1 MMSAAKDTTK
11 NSIPGPDDITRTEL
25 DNGIIVLARANFN
38 SPSVMVR
45 GYLPVGALFDSD
57 EQLGLAD
64 FVSAALMRGTQERDF
79 QQIYDELES
88 VGASVSFSGGTH
100 TTGFHG
106 RSLAEDIDLLF
117 GLLAETLRAPT
128 FPPEQIEKL
137 RAQILTGLA
146 LRAQNTGAMS
156 EMKFYEMVYD
166 GHPYSRPDE
175 GHPETVQAITPDDLA
190 EFHKGH
196 YGPKGMVI
204 AVVGGIEPREAV
216 DKVSAALG
224 DWGNPEQPDPPDL
237 PEWEALKE
245 QMRIRVDIRGKIQSD
260 VMVGTAGPKRS
271 APDYLAASLGNN
283 ILGQF
288 GLMGRIGDVVREQA
302 GLAYYAYSSLNGGV
316 GPGPWTVKA
325 GVNPTNEDKAVDLI
339 QQELTKFVE
348 EQVTREELSDSQ
360 SNYIGR
366 LPLSLESNAGVAGG
380 LLSLERYDLGLDYYH
395 RYPDLIRAITRADIL
410 AAAKNYLDPEK
421 MAIAIAG
428 PPDEKE

>member
-1 MMSAAKDTTK
+1 M
-11 NSIPGPDDITRTEL
+11 
-25 DNGIIVLARANFN
+25 
-38 SPSVMVR
+38 
-45 GYLPVGALFDSD
+45 
-57 EQLGLAD
+57 
-64 FVSAALMRGTQERDF
+64 
-79 QQIYDELES
+79 
-88 VGASVSFSGGTH
+88 
-100 TTGFHG
+100 
-106 RSLAEDIDLLF
+106 
-117 GLLAETLRAPT
+117 
-128 FPPEQIEKL
+128 
-137 RAQILTGLA
+137 
-146 LRAQNTGAMS
+146 
-156 EMKFYEMVYD
+156 
-166 GHPYSRPDE
+166 
-175 GHPETVQAITPDDLA
+175 
-190 EFHKGH
+190 
-196 YGPKGMVI
+196 
-204 AVVGGIEPREAV
+204 
-216 DKVSAALG
+216 SAALG

-325 GVNPTNEDKAVDLI
+325 GVNPTNEDKAVELI